1 MIPVQMHEMVNIA
14 EVKQMYQVPI
24 DDDFQQMMVSALR
37 YALGRQSCIVD
48 LTIEYLKWKIL
59 LMDKKYLAIMS
70 RDIDEEIKMF
80 DRLSKDPKSRRMSID
95 IDKRWIRLKEK
106 IDERLEEMP

>member
-1 MIPVQMHEMVNIA
+1 
-14 EVKQMYQVPI
+14 MYQVPI

-37 YALGRQSCIVD
+37 YALVRQSYIVG
-48 LTIEYLKWKIL
+48 LTVEYIEWKIP

-70 RDIDEEIKMF
+70 RDIEEEIKLS
-80 DRLSKDPKSRRMSID
+80 DRLSKDQKSRRMSID

-106 IDERLEEMP
+106 IDERLKEA

>member
-1 MIPVQMHEMVNIA
+1 MIPVKAHEMVNIT
-14 EVKQMYQVPI
+14 EVKRMYQVPI

-95 IDKRWIRLKEK
+95 IDKRWVRLKEK
-106 IDERLEEMP
+106 IDERLKEA

>member
-1 MIPVQMHEMVNIA
+1 
-14 EVKQMYQVPI
+14 MYQVPI

-59 LMDKKYLAIMS
+59 LMDTKYVAIMS

-80 DRLSKDPKSRRMSID
+80 DRLSKD
-95 IDKRWIRLKEK
+95 IDKRWVRLKEK
-106 IDERLEEMP
+106 IDERLKEV

>member
-1 MIPVQMHEMVNIA
+1 
-14 EVKQMYQVPI
+14 MYQVPI

-37 YALGRQSCIVD
+37 YALGRQSYIVG
-48 LTIEYLKWKIL
+48 LTIEYLEWKIP

-95 IDKRWIRLKEK
+95 IDKRWVRLKEK
-106 IDERLEEMP
+106 IDERLKEMP

>member
-1 MIPVQMHEMVNIA
+1 
-14 EVKQMYQVPI
+14 MYQVPI

-80 DRLSKDPKSRRMSID
+80 DRLSKDPKRHWMSID
-95 IDKRWIRLKEK
+95 IDRRWFGLKEK
-106 IDERLEEMP
+106 IDERLKEML